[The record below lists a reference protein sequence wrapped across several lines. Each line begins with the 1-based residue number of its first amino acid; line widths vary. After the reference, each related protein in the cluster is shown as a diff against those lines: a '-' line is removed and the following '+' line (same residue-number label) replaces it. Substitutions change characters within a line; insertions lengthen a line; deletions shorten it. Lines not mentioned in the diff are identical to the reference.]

1 MRIDIRVGQEMRG
14 DREKGREDE
23 KTCPVVP
30 LKGLVLRVRGNVK
43 VCIDGL
49 LPTPP
54 TYQIE
59 GVVITRVH
67 VSLWRARPRAK
78 DHTLDCLFLTFVS
91 EKTDSE
97 RYLLST

>member
-43 VCIDGL
+43 IFIDTL
-49 LPTPP
+49 LPAPP
-54 TYQIE
+54 T